1 MFSTN
6 NIAYG
11 VIAGLGMYVILKLV
25 TFKLFAWQARV
36 TPAVSLFERMTRTN
50 PMFMRIPGEPW
61 WSAIWGRGL

>member
-25 TFKLFAWQARV
+25 TFKLFAAQQRCTKV
-36 TPAVSLFERMTRTN
+36 IDLYNRMTAMN
-50 PMFMRIPGEPW
+50 PMFMRIPGEGRV
-61 WSAIWGRGL
+61 GRGVG